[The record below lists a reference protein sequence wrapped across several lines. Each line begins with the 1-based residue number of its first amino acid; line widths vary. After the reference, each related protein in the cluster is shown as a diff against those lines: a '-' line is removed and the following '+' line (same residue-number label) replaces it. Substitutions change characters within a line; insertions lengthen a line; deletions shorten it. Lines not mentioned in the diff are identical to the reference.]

1 MKMGY
6 RTAVSSLPKRV
17 WGMHQPIYDDFPYLA
32 NHISNLRYAWNAQ
45 RRAAVAWLNLVNRW
59 LTRVAQRSKC
69 RLDWGLT
76 LWLYHPS
83 LLNKSWRLQ
92 LLDVLWACQ
101 DTTDGAPVIE
111 KEAVQEFG
119 CLDILLHP
127 CYWFWNNSADRK
139 TLLLHMPTKPLQSQ
153 TMNRDT
159 SVIYGSS
166 GSSVELLDTKMI
178 CQTINTYC
186 VRLTSLCFARDVIGV
201 HFCPRGTKA
210 LSAVY

>member
-1 MKMGY
+1 MKMRY

-119 CLDILLHP
+119 CLDI
-127 CYWFWNNSADRK
+127 YF
-139 TLLLHMPTKPLQSQ
+139 TLVTGFEITQR
-153 TMNRDT
+153 TGRRF
-159 SVIYGSS
+159 SS
-166 GSSVELLDTKMI
+166 TCPHNHCNLRQWTETQVWSMA
-178 CQTINTYC
+178 
-186 VRLTSLCFARDVIGV
+186 ARAPVWS
-201 HFCPRGTKA
+201 C
-210 LSAVY
+210 